1 MMLERLKLWV
11 DLKKGQ
17 FQNKYCKTYLTIKI
31 FLHVNDCIV
40 FLKKSIHSYYN
51 IIIALYTVTVVYV
64 SGLLPRF
71 QVQVVLVYTKTVDSV
86 FCVL

>member
-1 MMLERLKLWV
+1 MLERLKLWV

>member
-17 FQNKYCKTYLTIKI
+17 FQTKYCKTYLTIKI

-51 IIIALYTVTVVYV
+51 IIIVLYTVTVVYV

-71 QVQVVLVYTKTVDSV
+71 QVDVYIPI
-86 FCVL
+86 

>member
-31 FLHVNDCIV
+31 LLHVNDCIV

>member
-17 FQNKYCKTYLTIKI
+17 FQNKYCKTYLPIKI

-40 FLKKSIHSYYN
+40 FLKQSIVKN
-51 IIIALYTVTVVYV
+51 I
-64 SGLLPRF
+64 LLLRST
-71 QVQVVLVYTKTVDSV
+71 QSL
-86 FCVL
+86 

>member
-17 FQNKYCKTYLTIKI
+17 FQNKYCKTY
-31 FLHVNDCIV
+31 VNDCIV

-64 SGLLPRF
+64 SGLIPRF
-71 QVQVVLVYTKTVDSV
+71 QVDVYIPI
-86 FCVL
+86 

>member
-1 MMLERLKLWV
+1 MLERLKLWV

-17 FQNKYCKTYLTIKI
+17 FQNKYLSIKI

-40 FLKKSIHSYYN
+40 FLKQFIHNYYN
-51 IIIALYTVTVVYV
+51 IIIVLYTVTVVYV

-71 QVQVVLVYTKTVDSV
+71 QVDVYIPI
-86 FCVL
+86 

>member
-1 MMLERLKLWV
+1 MLERLKLWV

-40 FLKKSIHSYYN
+40 FLKKSN
-51 IIIALYTVTVVYV
+51 
-64 SGLLPRF
+64 
-71 QVQVVLVYTKTVDSV
+71 LVYTKTVDSV

>member
-17 FQNKYCKTYLTIKI
+17 FQNKYCKTYLPIKI

-40 FLKKSIHSYYN
+40 FLKQSIHNYYN
-51 IIIALYTVTVVYV
+51 IIIALYTVTVVHV
-64 SGLLPRF
+64 SGLLTRF
-71 QVQVVLVYTKTVDSV
+71 QVDVYIPI
-86 FCVL
+86 